1 MADRRTQISLKA
13 AGLVLLAGAALGGC
27 QAARGVAEMTDF
39 ATTPGEPKPFVVETR
54 PQDPRYIPIGTTVTR
69 QAKRM
74 GQKQPRIGRRIGQ
87 AGPGQPGNARAQGIG
102 GGGGGDNG
110 RGHRDQPPCAASRSA

>member
-1 MADRRTQISLKA
+1 MADRRTHISLKMV
-13 AGLVLLAGAALGGC
+13 GPVLLMGAALGGC

-69 QAKRM
+69 QAKR
-74 GQKQPRIGRRIGQ
+74 KTVDEFKKLEAELDAKRISNEAAGAQ
-87 AGPGQPGNARAQGIG
+87 AQSLGKAL
-102 GGGGGDNG
+102 
-110 RGHRDQPPCAASRSA
+110 PPPAPPPAPPPLPTE

>member
-1 MADRRTQISLKA
+1 MADRRTEISLKA
-13 AGLVLLAGAALGGC
+13 AGLIPLVAAALGGC

-69 QAKRM
+69 QAKRKTVDEFKKLEAELEAKRISNEAA
-74 GQKQPRIGRRIGQ
+74 GSQAQTLGKVLPPPAPPPQPKE
-87 AGPGQPGNARAQGIG
+87 
-102 GGGGGDNG
+102 
-110 RGHRDQPPCAASRSA
+110 